1 MSYGVGCRC
10 GLNPTLLWLWHRLV
24 ATAPIRPIAWEPPY
38 AKGVALEKTKDKK
51 NKQKTYFRVFCIT
64 WKVIHDKLITEK
76 RKPSSHCCSAVTNP
90 TSILEDTGS
99 IPGLAQWVK
108 DLAWLW
114 RRLAAAAPIQSLG
127 WELPHAACAALKSKK
142 NLFS

>member
-1 MSYGVGCRC
+1 MDAELPQGFGSGLRDASGPLYTCPEANLFREGLMFRLALYPKGRC
-10 GLNPTLLWLWHRLV
+10 VCVHLYKHSKFIIG
-24 ATAPIRPIAWEPPY
+24 
-38 AKGVALEKTKDKK
+38 
-51 NKQKTYFRVFCIT
+51 
-64 WKVIHDKLITEK
+64 
-76 RKPSSHCCSAVTNP
+76 SSCCGSAVTNP

-114 RRLAAAAPIQSLG
+114 CRLAAAAPIQSLG